1 MSDQMVIRMDDILPV
16 LTDLRGIVDR
26 KATENR
32 DVRDG
37 LNGKMREHIGTRNT
51 FNSEVRELISEVQH
65 QKGIRDE
72 SNGAVREA
80 KSERADKNQMVRDAK
95 DKLRELSPESEQR
108 GNQNDRRGRR
118 EKEDTPAS
126 LRRKIEILENE
137 FERSIHTG
145 KNETK
150 AMLSMKQMKRKLRDM
165 TEKEDSNVELK
176 QAREQLRVAIDS
188 QEAAHQIVESAA
200 QIAQEAHD
208 LMLRLSEEVDKL
220 REQAD
225 ASQAQVRRAKREAD
239 RAHQTYIVSLRCLHS
254 IHDIVRAKNNKDAGI
269 DTAKGATA
277 RVEVQDLM
285 SKLMSGETLST
296 DELMALQR
304 GGG

>member
-1 MSDQMVIRMDDILPV
+1 MNDVVPELKR
-16 LTDLRGIVDR
+16 LRGISDL
-26 KATENR
+26 KATNNR
-32 DVRDG
+32 DIRDG

-72 SNGAVREA
+72 ANGTVREA
-80 KSERADKNQMVRDAK
+80 KSDRAEKNQEVRTAK
-95 DKLRELSPESEQR
+95 DRVRELDPKTEQR
-108 GNQNDRRGRR
+108 GAQNDRRGRR
-118 EKEDTPAS
+118 DKEDTPAS
-126 LRRKIEILENE
+126 LRRKIEALDRE
-137 FERSIHTG
+137 FELGKHTG
-145 KNETK
+145 SNEKK
-150 AMLSMKQMKRKLRDM
+150 AMHTMKALKRKLRDM
-165 TEKEDSNVELK
+165 AEKEDSNVELK
-176 QAREQLRVAIDS
+176 EARKTLAEAIDA
-188 QEAAHQIVESAA
+188 QEASHQIVEEAA
-200 QIAQEAHD
+200 KIAQEAHD

-254 IHDIVRAKNNKDAGI
+254 IHDIIRARDNRDAGI
-269 DTAKGATA
+269 DSGKST

-304 GGG
+304 SGG

>member
-1 MSDQMVIRMDDILPV
+1 
-16 LTDLRGIVDR
+16 
-26 KATENR
+26 
-32 DVRDG
+32 
-37 LNGKMREHIGTRNT
+37 MREHIGTRNT

-72 SNGAVREA
+72 ANGAVREA
-80 KSERADKNQMVRDAK
+80 KSDRAEKNQAVRTAK
-95 DKLRELSPESEQR
+95 DKLRELSPEREQR
-108 GNQNDRRGRR
+108 GGRNDRRGRR
-118 EKEDTPAS
+118 DKEDTPAS
-126 LRRKIEILENE
+126 LRRGIETLERE
-137 FERSIHTG
+137 FELSKHTG
-145 KNETK
+145 NNEKK
-150 AMLSMKQMKRKLRDM
+150 AMLKMKAMKRKLRDL

-176 QAREQLRVAIDS
+176 DAREKLREAVDA
-188 QEAAHQIVESAA
+188 QEASHQIVEGSAKTA
-200 QIAQEAHD
+200 QDAHD

-254 IHDIVRAKNNKDAGI
+254 IHDIIRARDNRDAGI
-269 DTAKGATA
+269 DTGSRTA

-304 GGG
+304 SGG